1 MMNIGFQKDNSDF
14 NFTVN
19 PAGNQNHLM
28 IGQGPAYFEAAEEMS
43 DTENMLAVLDY
54 LHNHPAQKAWRCK
67 NSEGSR
73 SGS

>member
-1 MMNIGFQKDNSDF
+1 MEWWNIDFQKDNSDF

-43 DTENMLAVLDY
+43 DIENMLAVLDY
-54 LHNHPAQKAWRCK
+54 LHI
-67 NSEGSR
+67 
-73 SGS
+73 SGKVETFAF